1 MEWSSTPETISF
13 SSPLLLRSD
22 ISSCYQTGIVW
33 RLFVSCECEVCN
45 EGIVNGSISPSS
57 KQFIEEEP
65 FSQYELDSRHLIKD
79 FKGSLFLLECN
90 GEVMNSRIPTR
101 LSIENIEISSG
112 NMDCGSKG
120 DETDMTQI
128 LTNFHCSSCK
138 ELVSRLVQA
147 DTNDLFVL
155 VRVNNQ
161 PQPPSTP
168 RKEECSRPLE
178 GFLTP
183 NPVKTNH
190 LREFSDQTRDFHSD
204 NVSPPIN
211 DRGTFE
217 SCE

>member
-1 MEWSSTPETISF
+1 M
-13 SSPLLLRSD
+13 
-22 ISSCYQTGIVW
+22 
-33 RLFVSCECEVCN
+33 
-45 EGIVNGSISPSS
+45 
-57 KQFIEEEP
+57 
-65 FSQYELDSRHLIKD
+65 DSR
-79 FKGSLFLLECN
+79 
-90 GEVMNSRIPTR
+90 MPTP

-112 NMDCGSKG
+112 NMDSGSEV
-120 DETDMTQI
+120 DETDMTQ
-128 LTNFHCSSCK
+128 LLQNFHCVSCK

-147 DTNDLFVL
+147 NTDDLFVL

-183 NPVKTNH
+183 NLVTTNH
-190 LREFSDQTRDFHSD
+190 LREFSDQIREFHSD
-204 NVSPPIN
+204 NVSPPVN

>member
-22 ISSCYQTGIVW
+22 ISSCYQTGIIW
-33 RLFVSCECEVCN
+33 RLFLSCECEVCN
-45 EGIVNGSISPSS
+45 EGIVYCSMSLSS

-65 FSQYELDSRHLIKD
+65 FSQYELDSRYLIKD
-79 FKGSLFLLECN
+79 FKGSHLLLEFN
-90 GEVMNSRIPTR
+90 GKV
-101 LSIENIEISSG
+101 
-112 NMDCGSKG
+112 
-120 DETDMTQI
+120 MTQI
-128 LTNFHCSSCK
+128 LQNFHCSYK

-147 DTNDLFVL
+147 NTNDLFVL

-190 LREFSDQTRDFHSD
+190 LREFSDQIREFHSD

>member
-22 ISSCYQTGIVW
+22 ISSCYQTGIIW
-33 RLFVSCECEVCN
+33 RLFLSCECEVCN
-45 EGIVNGSISPSS
+45 EGIVYCSMSLSS

-65 FSQYELDSRHLIKD
+65 FSQYELDSRYLIKD
-79 FKGSLFLLECN
+79 FKGSHLLLEFK
-90 GEVMNSRIPTR
+90 GKVMKSRILTP

-112 NMDCGSKG
+112 NMDCGSEG

-128 LTNFHCSSCK
+128 LQNFHCSYK

-147 DTNDLFVL
+147 NTNDLFVL

-190 LREFSDQTRDFHSD
+190 LREFSDQIREFHSD